1 MQFDGQR
8 ALEMV
13 RRLTVEVGCRFAG
26 TDNERRAAEFLRDE
40 IASYG
45 YADARLDPFPI
56 DLYEV
61 ADERLEVEG
70 LGEVPCEGLLGSEDA
85 PDGVSGPLVYVEG
98 GEECHLG
105 EHCRGAILL
114 VNAELGRKIEAI
126 RRWQPAGVVVLE
138 TTPHLN
144 PRRHN
149 IGHEARRRFG
159 TLPAV
164 RVRHDVAERLLG
176 FRGRSARLSLR
187 STYRESQAYN
197 VMAELP
203 GTTHPDEIVVVC
215 GHMDSTYDGP
225 GTLDNAAGTA
235 VVWELA
241 RVFRQLGSRRTL
253 RFIAF
258 SGEEQGLRGSIH
270 YAKRLRKEDKEAK
283 KDKNFV
289 ATGGKTE
296 LDRHRLVVNIDVQGA
311 LIASNGAWITGP
323 KDLGAA
329 VRLLA
334 AESGPFFTVHEA
346 CYSSDNA
353 PLSDAGVPAVSFG
366 RGGPNNFYGH
376 TDGDVFELCSAE
388 GLEISGRFIQ
398 EYIRRYIASPAML
411 PFPREIP
418 DEHAEHVKNYF
429 KERFMLRLDEG
440 VED

>member
-1 MQFDGQR
+1 MLFDGER
-8 ALEMV
+8 ALETV
-13 RRLTVEVGCRFAG
+13 RRLTADIGPRFAG
-26 TDNERRAAEFLRDE
+26 TDNERRAAELLRDLLLE
-40 IASYG
+40 YG
-45 YADARLDPFPI
+45 YADAHLDSFPI
-56 DLYEV
+56 DLWQV

-70 LGEVPCEGLLGSEDA
+70 LGELPCEGLLGSEDA
-85 PDGVSGPLVYVEG
+85 PQGVSGPLVYVEG
-98 GEECHLG
+98 GEECNLG

-114 VNAELGRKIEAI
+114 VVAELGRKIEAI
-126 RRWQPAGVVVLE
+126 LRWQPAGLVVLE

-164 RVRHDVAERLLG
+164 RVRHDVAETLLRH
-176 FRGRSARLSLR
+176 RGRRATLAVR
-187 STYRESQAYN
+187 SWHSEAEAHN
-197 VMAELP
+197 VIGELP
-203 GTTHPDEIVVVC
+203 GTTHPDDIVVVC

-253 RFIAF
+253 RFVAF

-270 YAKRLRKEDKEAK
+270 YAKRLRKEDRQAK
-283 KDKNFV
+283 KDKDFV
-289 ATGGKTE
+289 QRGGKTE
-296 LDRHRLVVNIDVQGA
+296 LDRHRLVVNVDVQGA
-311 LIASNGAWITGP
+311 LLATNGAWITGHP
-323 KDLGAA
+323 DLGAA

-334 AESGPFFTVHEA
+334 AEKGPFFTVHEA

-366 RGGPNNFYGH
+366 RAGPNNFYGH
-376 TDGDVFELCSAE
+376 TDGDTFELCSAE
-388 GLEISGRFIQ
+388 GLETSGRFVQ
-398 EYIRRYIASPAML
+398 EYLRRYVTAPMML

-418 DEHAEHVKNYF
+418 EEHRKHVQNYF

-440 VED
+440 LED